1 MSVFRRF
8 KNVVQQK
15 SNAALDRMEDPSQ
28 AIDLSYQQLLEQQQ
42 KLRAAL
48 VEATT
53 GQKRLQNQAKQMD
66 DRIAKLNDAARQ
78 AVNAGKED
86 LATQALTQAEV
97 MTQQR
102 QGLDPQIESI
112 TAQVQRLEQS
122 LQKYQA
128 KVQAF
133 ATQRESLKASYEA
146 GKAVS
151 AAGDTLAGIGEHTS
165 DAAMMMQRAQD
176 KIAHTQAHADAVDAL
191 LDSGTLDTPLL
202 TGGSTTLEDQIT
214 ATVVDSSVQAKLA
227 ALKQQAALPAPAA
240 AATPALTAQG
250 IVVRIHGED
259 QYRLD
264 ASLRPDLDQ
273 YDQRLVAA
281 VRAKDDAAYH
291 TVLRDV
297 IAFVK
302 ARGVVLGNSDITSS
316 DIILPSDDIP
326 LDEVTGIL
334 EQEGLQPAAGTP
346 A

>member
-8 KNVVQQK
+8 SNIFQQK
-15 SNAALDRMEDPSQ
+15 ANAALDRMEDPSQ

-53 GQKRLQNQAKQMD
+53 GQKRLQNQAQEMD
-66 DRIAKLNDAARQ
+66 TRIAKLNDAARN
-78 AVNAGKED
+78 AVSSGKDD

-102 QGLDPQIESI
+102 QALEPQIQNI
-112 TAQVQRLEQS
+112 TAQVQKLEQS

-151 AAGDTLAGIGEHTS
+151 TAGDTLAGIGEHTS

-176 KIAHTQAHADAVDAL
+176 KIARTQAHADAVDAL
-191 LDSGTLDTPLL
+191 LASGTLDTPLL
-202 TGGSTTLEDQIT
+202 SGGTTTLEDQIT
-214 ATVVDSSVQAKLA
+214 ASVVDTSVQAKLA
-227 ALKQQAALPAPAA
+227 ALKEQAALPAPSAPA
-240 AATPALTAQG
+240 PALTAQG

-264 ASLRPDLDQ
+264 ASLRPDLEQ

-281 VRAKDDAAYH
+281 VRANDDAAYH
-291 TVLRDV
+291 AALREV
-297 IAFVK
+297 TAFVK
-302 ARGVVLGNSDITSS
+302 ARGVTLGSAEVTRS
-316 DIILPSDDIP
+316 DIILPSDDMP
-326 LDEVTGIL
+326 LDEVTGIMDR
-334 EQEGLQPAAGTP
+334 EGLQPAAGT
-346 A
+346 AS

>member
-8 KNVVQQK
+8 SNIVQQK

-42 KLRAAL
+42 KLRTAL

-53 GQKRLQNQAKQMD
+53 GQKRLQNQAQEMEA
-66 DRIAKLNDAARQ
+66 RVAKLNEAARQ

-97 MTQQR
+97 LGQQR
-102 QGLDPQIESI
+102 QALEPQIQSI
-112 TAQVQRLEQS
+112 TAQVQKLQES
-122 LQKYQA
+122 LHKYQA

-146 GKAVS
+146 GKAIS
-151 AAGDTLAGIGEHTS
+151 TAGDTLAGIGEHTS

-176 KIAHTQAHADAVDAL
+176 KIARTQAHADAVDAL
-191 LDSGTLDTPLL
+191 LASGSLDTPLL
-202 TGGSTTLEDQIT
+202 SGGTTTLEDQIT
-214 ATVVDSSVQAKLA
+214 ATVVDTSVQAKLA
-227 ALKQQAALPAPAA
+227 ALKEQAALPAGN
-240 AATPALTAQG
+240 ATPALTGQG

-264 ASLRPDLDQ
+264 ASLRGDLDQ
-273 YDQRLVAA
+273 YDRRLVDA
-281 VRAKDDAAYH
+281 VRSDDDAAYH
-291 TVLRDV
+291 TTLREV

-302 ARGVVLGNSDITSS
+302 AKGVALGNADVTRS
-316 DIILPSDDIP
+316 DIILPSDDMP
-326 LDEVTGIL
+326 LSEVTGMLDQAGL
-334 EQEGLQPAAGTP
+334 ETAAPA
-346 A
+346 